1 MVFSSLPFLFRF
13 FPIVFL
19 LYFLLPQKL
28 RNLLLLLASLLFY
41 AWGEPS
47 YLILMIFSTTFAYAH
62 GRIIHHFREKGKG
75 FLTKIFLVSSL
86 ILNLLPLFFFKYW
99 DFFTSNINA
108 AFSLS
113 LPLFELAL
121 PIGISFYTFQTMS
134 YCIDVYRGE
143 TEVQENYIDFATYVA
158 MFPQLIAGPI
168 VQYKQISSEL
178 KHRTINIEDFAT
190 GIRIFLCG
198 LAKKVLLANNIGL
211 LWDNIAALSDRPA
224 ATAWLGMFAYTF
236 QIYFDFS
243 GYSDMAVGLGRM
255 LGFHFPQNFNYPYEA
270 DSVTDF
276 WRRWHITLGSWFR
289 DYVYIPLGGNRKGLP
304 RQIINLLIVWS
315 LTGLW
320 HGASMNFILWG
331 MYYGILLILEKTV
344 LKRLLAKLP
353 PSVRHIYSFLLAAFG
368 WMLFANEALPDV
380 SSYFQSLFGLS
391 GNGFANTETFY
402 LLYTNAILFL
412 LLFLGATHFP
422 KKWCEKLSRFL
433 LEQKKISP
441 ILLESVS
448 CIFFAALFLLCT
460 AYLVDASYN
469 PFLYFRF

>member
-19 LYFLLPQKL
+19 LYFILPQKL

-47 YLILMIFSTTFAYAH
+47 YLILMIFSTSFAYAH
-62 GRIIHHFREKGKG
+62 GRIIHHFREKGKT
-75 FLTKIFLVSSL
+75 FLAKIFLTTS
-86 ILNLLPLFFFKYW
+86 IIINLLPLFFFKYW
-99 DFFTSNINA
+99 DFFTSYINS

-121 PIGISFYTFQTMS
+121 PIGISFYTFQTIS

-143 TEVQENYIDFATYVA
+143 TEVQTNYIDFSAYVA

-168 VQYKQISSEL
+168 VQYKLIATEL
-178 KHRTINIEDFAT
+178 KQRTINMEDFAA

-198 LAKKVLLANNIGL
+198 LGKKVLLANNIGAV
-211 LWDNIAALSDRPA
+211 WDYISALSNRPV
-224 ATAWLGMFAYTF
+224 ATAWLGMLAYTF

-270 DSVTDF
+270 KSVTDF
-276 WRRWHITLGSWFR
+276 WRRWHITLSSWFR
-289 DYVYIPLGGNRKGLP
+289 DYVYIPLGGNRKGLA
-304 RQIINLLIVWS
+304 RQILNLFIVWT

-320 HGASMNFILWG
+320 HGASMNFVLWG
-331 MYYGILLILEKTV
+331 MYYGILLIFEKTV
-344 LKRLLAKLP
+344 LKKLLKKLP
-353 PSVRHIYSFLLAAFG
+353 DAVLHIYSFLLAAFG
-368 WMLFANEALPDV
+368 WMLFANEDLSRV
-380 SSYFQSLFGLS
+380 SEYFQSLFGLS
-391 GNGFANTETFY
+391 GNVFANTETIY
-402 LLYTNAILFL
+402 LLYTNGILL
-412 LLFLGATHFP
+412 ILLFLGATHFP
-422 KKWCEKLSRFL
+422 KKWCKKLSEYLQER
-433 LEQKKISP
+433 KKLSP
-441 ILLESVS
+441 VLWEALG
-448 CIFFAALFLLCT
+448 CLFYAALFLLCT

>member
-13 FPIVFL
+13 LPIVFL
-19 LYFLLPQKL
+19 LYFILPQKL

-41 AWGEPS
+41 AWGEPA
-47 YLILMIFSTTFAYAH
+47 YLFLMIFSTTFAYAH
-62 GRIIHHFREKGKG
+62 GRIIHHFREKGKRV
-75 FLTKIFLVSSL
+75 LTKIFLVNSI

-99 DFFTSNINA
+99 DFFTSNINRV
-108 AFSLS
+108 FPLS

-143 TEVQENYIDFATYVA
+143 TKVQKNYIDFAAYVA

-168 VQYKQISSEL
+168 VQYKLIASEL
-178 KHRTINIEDFAT
+178 KQRTINMEGFAT

-211 LWDNIAALSDRPA
+211 LWDNISALSDRPV
-224 ATAWLGMFAYTF
+224 ATAWLGMLAYTF

-255 LGFHFPQNFNYPYEA
+255 LGFHFPQNFNYPYESK
-270 DSVTDF
+270 SVTDF

-304 RQIINLLIVWS
+304 RQILNLLIVWS

-331 MYYGILLILEKTV
+331 IYYGILLILEKTV
-344 LKRLLAKLP
+344 LKRLLSRLP
-353 PSVRHIYSFLLAAFG
+353 DTILHIYSFLLAAFG
-368 WMLFANEALPDV
+368 WMLFANEELSSV
-380 SSYFQSLFGLS
+380 SAYFQSLFGLS
-391 GNGFANTETFY
+391 GNGFANTETLY
-402 LLYTNAILFL
+402 LLYTMQSFWCCFL
-412 LLFLGATHFP
+412 WERPIFRRNGAKSFP
-422 KKWCEKLSRFL
+422 PSCWNKKSFPPCFWKPPAAFSTLYS
-433 LEQKKISP
+433 
-441 ILLESVS
+441 S
-448 CIFFAALFLLCT
+448 CFARPT
-460 AYLVDASYN
+460 W
-469 PFLYFRF
+469 